1 MATRQRKP
9 NRGPA
14 AAPGNREA
22 ILRAARRVFSARGY
36 RAPLSAI
43 AREAGVGQGVLYRHF
58 PTRLDLALAVFED
71 NFAQLE
77 QLGSDGSDRAFEHL
91 WRRLS
96 TLVVEEAAFIE
107 MTVDARRSL
116 PDYEGGRRLRDLVE
130 PLLVRARDAGLVD
143 PSLGIEDL
151 GLLLRASYGLVATA
165 DDVEGARAAV
175 TWLMGRCGLPGP
187 DGPVVG

>member
-1 MATRQRKP
+1 MATRQGKP